1 MWVRG
6 VVEVDAQITVGDAGR
21 GKELGVEGRCG
32 REVRW
37 IRGTWRV
44 GKVGVAWWEWLGRAQ
59 ANGGGMRVEK
69 RESVN
74 ENWGTTPRP
83 LQGGGGGDGGW
94 VGWVKK
100 DAEKQESRHSREGSP
115 WQRASRGAD
124 QKGGGAGG
132 THEGEQSAARCAAG
146 TAATAVLRLAAAG
159 GGGLVGQSLAG

>member
-6 VVEVDAQITVGDAGR
+6 VVEVDAQITVEDGR
-21 GKELGVEGRCG
+21 WPGEGVGGVWRCG
-32 REVRW
+32 REVRCVG
-37 IRGTWRV
+37 RGGAWRV

-59 ANGGGMRVEK
+59 ANGGGMRAEK

-94 VGWVKK
+94 VDWVEK

-124 QKGGGAGG
+124 QKGDGAGG
-132 THEGEQSAARCAAG
+132 THTRGNKVRQGPRARQPLLSSA
-146 TAATAVLRLAAAG
+146 
-159 GGGLVGQSLAG
+159 